1 MKRLVSFLSILFLAS
16 LAMAQADKRILKFG
30 GDVYTDNEKAADVTV
45 SLFDGNYLVSE
56 SKTSRSGKFSIDLAK
71 NKHYTIQFDKD
82 GFMTKRVVIDTEIGE
97 DDRDNLKT
105 FKFDVGLIKR
115 ESGKDYSILDFP
127 IAIIKYHSES
137 NQFFYDNK
145 YTEHMLEA
153 QKDIEKSE
161 ARMASK

>member
-16 LAMAQADKRILKFG
+16 LAMAQGEKRILRFG
-30 GDVYTDNEKAADVTV
+30 GNVYDNSEKAENVTV
-45 SLFDGNYLVSE
+45 SLYDGNYLVSE
-56 SKTSRSGKFSIDLAK
+56 DVTSRNGKFSIDLAK
-71 NKHYTIQFDKD
+71 NKHYTVQFDKE
-82 GFMTKRVVIDTEIGE
+82 GYMTKRIVIDTELGSDGKE
-97 DDRDNLKT
+97 NVKT

-127 IAIIKYHSES
+127 IAIIKYHAES
-137 NQFFYDNK
+137 NQFFYDSK
-145 YTEHMLEA
+145 YTEHMLKA